1 MEGSEH
7 EQEKIERLRRA
18 MYSRSL
24 SDKLKDRPRRVLDEQ
39 RPIVGDDFVHVE
51 EQVAGSTVAPRAIGL
66 ARAALWWLLLGAI
79 VFCIAAV
86 GFFAYY
92 FTLGA
97 GGSAVSPGNI
107 DISVSGPPQVE
118 GGVPTELQIV
128 VSNRNNVALQLAE
141 LVITY
146 PDGTRSPTDFT
157 TELPH
162 QRISLGSIEAGG
174 TRQGTVSAVFAG
186 DEGTH
191 ASVKVELEYR
201 ISGSSAVFASSSEY
215 NLVFSTSPLSV
226 AVDGNTDTI
235 SGQPVEFTI
244 TVASNAHAPVT
255 DVLLSAQYPFGFKF
269 TSATPAPAVSDS
281 SAPTGLWELGTLS
294 PGQRRTITVRGT
306 LSGEQ
311 GNSRVFHFTAGT
323 RSSPQSK
330 TVETPLSEQVFTMA
344 ISKPFLGLGVLVNG
358 VSGKS
363 AVVAPGNNVNIN
375 VTWQN
380 NLPTAIT
387 NAVIVARLS
396 GVQIDGATVHSTDG
410 FYRSSDGV
418 VIWDKT
424 TNAGFA
430 ELAPGAR
437 GTVGFSFQMPSS
449 DVLKGLQNPRLDIS
463 INAAGNRLSE
473 TGVPQNLQATANQK
487 ISVASELQLDARGLY
502 YSNPFGSTGPM
513 PPKAGAETTYAIVFT
528 VTNTTSKITDAK
540 ITATL
545 PSYVRWV
552 GIYSP
557 PVEKVYFKGTSGEK
571 PPANSACQGFTADLC
586 WDLGDIETG
595 AGLGGNQPRQ
605 AAVAIGLEPSTSQIG
620 QEPILIQDIALWGID
635 ESKAE
640 ALRAANPGATI
651 VPVKLKSAPN
661 VTTNI
666 LGDQGFSAAN
676 ATVVK

>member
-1 MEGSEH
+1 
-7 EQEKIERLRRA
+7 

-24 SDKLKDRPRRVLDEQ
+24 SDKLKDRPRRELGEQ
-39 RPIVGDDFVHVE
+39 RPIVGDDFIHVE
-51 EQVAGSTVAPRAIGL
+51 EEVAGSTVAPRAIGL
-66 ARAALWWLLLGAI
+66 ARTALWWLLVGAI

-92 FTLGA
+92 FTFGA
-97 GGSAVSPGNI
+97 GGSAASPGNI
-107 DISVSGPPQVE
+107 DISVAGPPQVE

-128 VSNRNNVALQLAE
+128 VTNRNNVALQLAD

-146 PDGTRSPTDFT
+146 PEGTRSPTDFI
-157 TELPH
+157 TELPN

-191 ASVKVELEYR
+191 GVVKIELEYR
-201 ISGSSAVFASSSEY
+201 ISGSSAVFASASEY

-235 SGQPVEFTI
+235 SGQPVELTI
-244 TVASNAHAPVT
+244 TVASNAHAPVS

-269 TSATPAPAVSDS
+269 TSATPAPAAS
-281 SAPTGLWELGTLS
+281 GLWELGTLS
-294 PGQRRTITVRGT
+294 PGERQTITVRGT

-311 GNSRVFHFTAGT
+311 GDQRVFHFTAGT
-323 RSSPQSK
+323 RSTPTSS
-330 TVETPLSEQVFTMA
+330 VIDTPLSEHVFKMA

-358 VSGKS
+358 VSGKT
-363 AVVAPGNNVNIN
+363 AVVAPGDNVNIN
-375 VTWQN
+375 VSWQN

-396 GVQIDGATVHSTDG
+396 GVQIDGATVRSTDG

-418 VIWDKT
+418 VLWDKT
-424 TNAGFA
+424 TTNGVFS

-449 DVLKGLQNPRLDIS
+449 ETLKGLQNPRLDIS
-463 INAAGNRLSE
+463 INAAGNRISE

-487 ISVASELQLDARGLY
+487 ISLASDLQLDARGLY

-513 PPKAGAETTYAIVFT
+513 PPKAGVETTYAIVFT
-528 VTNTTSKITDAK
+528 VTNTTNKITDASV
-540 ITATL
+540 TAVL
-545 PSYVRWV
+545 PPYVRWI

-557 PVEKVYFKGTSGEK
+557 PTEDVTFNQN
-571 PPANSACQGFTADLC
+571 NSTVT
-586 WDLGDIETG
+586 WHLGDIESG
-595 AGLGGNQPRQ
+595 AGLGGTQPRQ
-605 AAVAIGLEPSTSQIG
+605 AAIAIGLTPSTSQIG
-620 QEPILIQDIALWGID
+620 QEPILLQNIVLSGKDV
-635 ESKAE
+635 
-640 ALRAANPGATI
+640 ATGKI
-651 VPVKLKSAPN
+651 ETRNAQN

>member
-1 MEGSEH
+1 
-7 EQEKIERLRRA
+7 

-24 SDKLKDRPRRVLDEQ
+24 SEKLKDRPRRELGEE
-39 RPIVGDDFVHVE
+39 RPIVGDDFVRIE
-51 EQVAGSTVAPRAIGL
+51 EGVAHSTVAPRAIGL
-66 ARAALWWLLLGAI
+66 VRTVLWWLLLGAI
-79 VFCIAAV
+79 VFCVAAV

-92 FTLGA
+92 FTFGA

-128 VSNRNNVALQLAE
+128 VSNRNNVALQLAD

-146 PDGTRSPTDFT
+146 PEGTRSPTDFT
-157 TELPH
+157 TDLPN

-191 ASVKVELEYR
+191 ASVNVELEYR
-201 ISGSSAVFASSSEY
+201 ISGSSAVFASASEY

-235 SGQPVEFTI
+235 SGQPVELTVV
-244 TVASNAHAPVT
+244 VASNAHAPVA

-269 TSATPAPAVSDS
+269 ASATPAPAAS
-281 SAPTGLWELGTLS
+281 GLWELGTIS

-311 GNSRVFHFTAGT
+311 GDSRVFHFTAGT
-323 RSSPQSK
+323 RAAPESK
-330 TVETPLSEQVFTMA
+330 SIDTPLSEQVFTMA
-344 ISKPFLGLGVLVNG
+344 ISKPFLGLGILVNG
-358 VSGKS
+358 VSNKA
-363 AVVAPGNNVNIN
+363 AVVAPGENVNIS

-380 NLPTAIT
+380 NLPTSIT

-396 GVQIDGATVHSTDG
+396 GVQIDGASVHSTDG

-418 VIWDKT
+418 VLWDKT
-424 TNAGFA
+424 TTGGAFS
-430 ELAPGAR
+430 ELAPGVR
-437 GTVGFSFQMPSS
+437 GTVGFSFKMPSS
-449 DVLKGLQNPRLDIS
+449 ETLKGLQNPRLDIS
-463 INAAGNRLSE
+463 INAAGNRVSE
-473 TGVPQNLQATANQK
+473 AGVPQNLQATASQK
-487 ISVASELQLDARGLY
+487 ISLASDLQLDARGLY

-513 PPKAGAETTYAIVFT
+513 PPKAGSETTYAIVFT
-528 VTNTTSKITDAK
+528 VTNTTNAIQGASV
-540 ITATL
+540 TAVL
-545 PSYVRWV
+545 PAYVRWI

-557 PVEKVYFKGTSGEK
+557 PSENITFNQN
-571 PPANSACQGFTADLC
+571 NSTVT
-586 WDLGDIETG
+586 WHLGDIEAG
-595 AGLGGNQPRQ
+595 AGLGGTQPRQ
-605 AAVAIGLEPSTSQIG
+605 AAIAIGITPSTSQIG
-620 QEPILIQDIALWGID
+620 QEPILLQDIVLSGTD
-635 ESKAE
+635 
-640 ALRAANPGATI
+640 AATGKKETR
-651 VPVKLKSAPN
+651 SAPN